1 MTTFHSLQV
10 PARSNFPTLT
20 GHLMPEDACRAASN
34 GPHRVAVGAGPAGL
48 RDAAR
53 LPNQT
58 ADGNTVR
65 RFSSIRRTTFLC
77 SPPLPVA
84 PSPGGGGTLPMNSPV
99 QNSGAPLMVAAVM
112 QHVPAAS
119 LFAVGAPPP
128 RSWLALLRMAG
139 PVNAAHP
146 LRLSGVTA
154 GCVRRVGSIDRC
166 RYDCSDGIRFREGE
180 GM

>member
-1 MTTFHSLQV
+1 MSTFHSLQV
-10 PARSNFPTLT
+10 PAASLFPTLT
-20 GHLMPEDACRAASN
+20 GHLMPEDACRAASDGSAI

-65 RFSSIRRTTFLC
+65 RFSSIRRTLFPARRFMH
-77 SPPLPVA
+77 SA
-84 PSPGGGGTLPMNSPV
+84 AGHPSHEYTGPEYRGAFEAGGGH
-99 QNSGAPLMVAAVM
+99 AVR
-112 QHVPAAS
+112 S
-119 LFAVGAPPP
+119 CGLDITVGAPPP

-146 LRLSGVTA
+146 HSGCLTLLRGASGGWAALT
-154 GCVRRVGSIDRC
+154 
-166 RYDCSDGIRFREGE
+166 E
-180 GM
+180 